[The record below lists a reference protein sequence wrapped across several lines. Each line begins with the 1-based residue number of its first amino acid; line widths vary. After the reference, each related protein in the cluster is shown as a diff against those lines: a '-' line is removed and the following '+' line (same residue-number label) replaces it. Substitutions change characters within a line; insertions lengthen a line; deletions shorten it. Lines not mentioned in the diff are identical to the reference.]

1 MSGARGPGARRWG
14 GRRGGGGGAGG
25 PPRARAMRKKRPA
38 RASTRRAVN
47 AARAVATGAAA
58 APAAGASMPPRWAAG
73 GGSAGRARAREGL
86 GMGRH
91 LGGPQKV
98 SRSLGFPPAERGGG
112 VVRSGGKQG
121 ANILGQGARGELEEN
136 AMRAR
141 AGRWAAHR
149 RGGVDA
155 DTRSLSFQ
163 RRRNQEVPPPYRH
176 GESDPEPCRPLGRQ
190 GGPANG
196 RTRAAISRKSH
207 LGSRRKRREWWKERG
222 CAGCAQKCGAKVGG
236 IAGGMRSPGLTPAS
250 ARWTVELTRPAHC
263 T

>member
-1 MSGARGPGARRWG
+1 MVES
-14 GRRGGGGGAGG
+14 
-25 PPRARAMRKKRPA
+25 K
-38 RASTRRAVN
+38 
-47 AARAVATGAAA
+47 
-58 APAAGASMPPRWAAG
+58 
-73 GGSAGRARAREGL
+73 
-86 GMGRH
+86 
-91 LGGPQKV
+91 
-98 SRSLGFPPAERGGG
+98 
-112 VVRSGGKQG
+112 G
-121 ANILGQGARGELEEN
+121 ANMLGQGARGDFYAN

-163 RRRNQEVPPPYRH
+163 RRRHQEVPPPYRR

-196 RTRAAISRKSH
+196 RPRAAISRKGH
-207 LGSRRKRREWWKERG
+207 LGSRRKRQEWWKERG

-250 ARWTVELTRPAHC
+250 AM
-263 T
+263 

>member
-1 MSGARGPGARRWG
+1 MYYGPQRSYYTLQETRCDGTGGVAACGEMGVDEREGGVSCEGRDDEEGDVSDGRGVESVSGARGPGARRWG
-14 GRRGGGGGAGG
+14 GRRGGGGGAPG

-155 DTRSLSFQ
+155 DTRSL
-163 RRRNQEVPPPYRH
+163 Y
-176 GESDPEPCRPLGRQ
+176 L
-190 GGPANG
+190 
-196 RTRAAISRKSH
+196 
-207 LGSRRKRREWWKERG
+207 
-222 CAGCAQKCGAKVGG
+222 
-236 IAGGMRSPGLTPAS
+236 
-250 ARWTVELTRPAHC
+250 
-263 T
+263 